1 MAETLVEK
9 GICEACGA
17 KVRNGSA
24 FCFNCGEHVAVEPLP
39 PAIVKPDVRELQG
52 KAKDPDSVFEPEPP
66 PVMVP
71 VERLEHVS
79 GPVKAVVPAA
89 DIEAETETPQDLKT
103 AAAVRRQARTRVKKP
118 VELEWV
124 ERQPSILRFLI
135 AAILLTLIAGGLLV
149 AALYL
154 R

>member
-9 GICEACGA
+9 GTCESCGT

-24 FCFNCGEHVAVEPLP
+24 FCFNCGESIVVEPLP
-39 PAIVKPDVRELQG
+39 PAIVKPDIRELHG
-52 KAKDPDSVFEPEPP
+52 KAKGPQTEFEPEPP
-66 PVMVP
+66 PVMAP

-79 GPVKAVVPAA
+79 SGEKAEGPDHPPVRPGEK
-89 DIEAETETPQDLKT
+89 PQDLKT
-103 AAAVRRQARTRVKKP
+103 AAVVRRQARTRVKKP

-135 AAILLTLIAGGLLV
+135 AAIVLSLVAGGLLV
-149 AALYL
+149 AAMYL